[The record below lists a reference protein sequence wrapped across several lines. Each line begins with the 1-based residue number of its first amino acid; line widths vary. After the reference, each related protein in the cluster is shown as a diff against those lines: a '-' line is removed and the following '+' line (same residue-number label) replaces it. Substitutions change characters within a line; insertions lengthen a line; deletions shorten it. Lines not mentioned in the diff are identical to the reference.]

1 MPTSFVNVAQPF
13 NLANETAQ
21 ANALVSQAALAA
33 TQKDKAQYDLQLQQ
47 KLNTA
52 WANAV
57 TTDPNDGHTYV
68 DYNKFAQHASN
79 MGVGPDAQNA
89 YLTFKQNKN
98 IATQG
103 EIMNASTLGAL
114 KGDVSK
120 LNETGS
126 SAAFDASATSA
137 STATVSNPV
146 ASAAQQASAT
156 TATATTPAVTATK
169 SDYDADYA
177 KAIEDKKKADQA
189 SSLESAKSSDD
200 SWTQSVPEITNE
212 QALENEYEREFA
224 AENNPFKKAAMALE
238 HKIGKWTPSDPDFN
252 RIWKDKEIS
261 ARGETGISGHSANEM
276 DLGRS
281 LIIPDKVDLSIP
293 IEYGNAGTPP
303 TANPI
308 ATAARQAA
316 LARSSNAAPV
326 SSTPTVTATIPS
338 ALDLVDRAVST
349 GIYDPIKLMESMG
362 ITTGTGKTEEPDKSL
377 FEWKPIDNNSNIYR
391 KYKSALDAKLNAEG
405 YADASSYL
413 RAIYDAELLKNAAPG
428 INPMVLFADPTHPG
442 VGYSKYGEQLIAQA
456 QGNAQAKGK
465 AQEAVIAAK
474 AKMEEDAN
482 KYGVTIEAQ
491 NKLDVGDDNTM
502 LRDSSLRK
510 DYVIYKQ
517 NIKGIDDTKK
527 QLASAQNLTDLQ
539 MLAPSVAKAAGMA
552 FGSQPTQF
560 NIEETYKKAFGTDLD
575 KEQLGKLVISTVAA
589 IKTGNWEGV
598 SKLLSNLDNYDPAII
613 KKHLGAILDEA
624 KAQSNIGIKNV
635 TVSKGATT
643 APPPP
648 PSDSDS
654 GATATQNKTWNQLAA
669 ERFADASTQ
678 SGLKQFKLGGQTI
691 EPDPTTL
698 DINGA
703 VTKGFVIDPATGLR
717 TGDMVRLTESMT
729 GANAATATQYGV
741 SQGANVPSAKGTGQ
755 IYLMTEP
762 EPTNPIARAARQA
775 AKSRHAA
782 KSRSLAP
789 LASSSLTS
797 SDQLKEGQSAV
808 IGGVLYRR
816 FNGRIQS
823 KEQ

>member
-47 KLNTA
+47 KLNNA

-68 DYNKFAQHASN
+68 DYNKFAQHASS
-79 MGVGPDAQNA
+79 MGIGPDAQNA

-98 IATQG
+98 TATQG
-103 EIMNASTLGAL
+103 EIMNASTIGAL

-126 SAAFDASATSA
+126 SAAFDASAPSA
-137 STATVSNPV
+137 STATLNPI
-146 ASAAQQASAT
+146 ASAAQQATSTLATPSAS
-156 TATATTPAVTATK
+156 TASTASATPAVTATK

-200 SWTQSVPEITNE
+200 SWMQSVPESTYA
-212 QALENEYEREFA
+212 QALENEYDREFA

-261 ARGETGISGHSANEM
+261 TRGETGISGHSANEI
-276 DLGRS
+276 DLGQS
-281 LIIPDKVDLSIP
+281 LIIPDKVDLNIP

-349 GIYDPIKLMESMG
+349 GIYDPTKLMASMG
-362 ITTGTGKTEEPDKSL
+362 VTTGTGKTEEPDKSL
-377 FEWKPIDNNSNIYR
+377 FEWKPIDDNSNIYR
-391 KYKSALDAKLNAEG
+391 NYASALKAKLNAEG

-491 NKLDVGDDNTM
+491 NKLDVGDNTM

-510 DYVIYKQ
+510 DYIIYKQ
-517 NIKGIDDTKK
+517 NIQGIDDTKK

-560 NIEETYKKAFGTDLD
+560 NIEETYKKAFGPDID
-575 KEQLGKLVISTVAA
+575 KDQLAKLAISTVAA
-589 IKTGNWEGV
+589 IKSGNW
-598 SKLLSNLDNYDPAII
+598 SILTNILSNVDNYDPTVI
-613 KKHLGAILDEA
+613 KKHLNAILDEA
-624 KAQSNIGIKNV
+624 KDQSNIGIKNV
-635 TVSKGATT
+635 TVSKGAAT
-643 APPPP
+643 APPP
-648 PSDSDS
+648 SDNSS
-654 GATATQNKTWNQLAA
+654 ATATQNKTWNQLAA

-678 SGLKQFKLGGQTI
+678 SGLKQFKLAGQLI
-691 EPDPTTL
+691 EPDPTSL
-698 DINGA
+698 DSNGA

-717 TGDMVRLTESMT
+717 TGSTVPLSESMT

-755 IYLMTEP
+755 IYLMNEP
-762 EPTNPIARAARQA
+762 EPTNPIASAA
-775 AKSRHAA
+775 RHAA
-782 KSRSLAP
+782 RRTKP
-789 LASSSLTS
+789 LA
-797 SDQLKEGQSAV
+797 
-808 IGGVLYRR
+808 
-816 FNGRIQS
+816 GR
-823 KEQ
+823 KF

>member
-13 NLANETAQ
+13 NLANGTAQ

-47 KLNTA
+47 KLNNA

-98 IATQG
+98 TATQG

-126 SAAFDASATSA
+126 SAVPAATSA
-137 STATVSNPV
+137 ATATVSNPIASDANQATSTLPTTSAASSAST
-146 ASAAQQASAT
+146 ASAASAT
-156 TATATTPAVTATK
+156 QAVTATK

-200 SWTQSVPEITNE
+200 SWMQSVPESTYE

-224 AENNPFKKAAMALE
+224 AENNPFKKAALALE

-261 ARGETGISGHSANEM
+261 TRGETGISGHSANEM
-276 DLGRS
+276 DLGKS
-281 LIIPDKVDLSIP
+281 LIIPDKVDLNIP

-316 LARSSNAAPV
+316 MARSSGAAPV

-349 GIYDPIKLMESMG
+349 GIYDPTKLMASMG
-362 ITTGTGKTEEPDKSL
+362 VTTDTGKTEEPDKSL
-377 FEWKPIDNNSNIYR
+377 FEWKPIDDNSNIYR
-391 KYKSALDAKLNAEG
+391 NYASALKAKLNAEG

-482 KYGVTIEAQ
+482 KYGVTIESQ
-491 NKLDVGDDNTM
+491 QKLDIDDNTM

-510 DYVIYKQ
+510 DYIIYKQ
-517 NIKGIDDTKK
+517 NIQGIDDTKK

-560 NIEETYKKAFGTDLD
+560 NIEETYKKAFGADLD

-589 IKTGNWEGV
+589 IKTGNWDGV

-635 TVSKGATT
+635 TVSKDAVV

-648 PSDSDS
+648 PPP
-654 GATATQNKTWNQLAA
+654 GAVQNKTWNQLAA

-691 EPDPTTL
+691 EPDPTSL
-698 DINGA
+698 DSNGA
-703 VTKGFVIDPATGLR
+703 VTKGFVVDPATGLR
-717 TGDMVRLTESMT
+717 TGDTVRLTESMT

-755 IYLMTEP
+755 IYLMTKP

-775 AKSRHAA
+775 AKSRY
-782 KSRSLAP
+782 LAP

-797 SDQLKEGQSAV
+797 PTQLKEGQSAV

-816 FNGRIQS
+816 FNGRIQR